1 MKISDFLVGWA
12 ASEVFSSWRNKRARS
27 REFESYGNQIRL
39 NQNSDFQAIA
49 KDPWGADWDPFVVD
63 KAYSSNLLL
72 DVYKEPDLGSL
83 LAGYVN
89 YYRECI
95 AKRIVKKVEITYEEV
110 MSDLTFNLYINT
122 IIYLSVCSMF
132 THMISSS
139 FDRMRIF
146 GRANNLIISKFVADG
161 LIDDGMACAKLME
174 KKQEGFCLIITDA
187 DMLNIYSE
195 DYDIINIHKEKL
207 IRYLNEF
214 YDPNFS
220 AVIVDNVIPESWVFK
235 EDLVKAVKSVF
246 QNAPVHE
253 NLKWTL

>member
-1 MKISDFLVGWA
+1 MKISDFLVGWV
-12 ASEVFSSWRNKRARS
+12 ASEVFNSWRNKRARS
-27 REFESYGNQIRL
+27 KEFENYGNQIRL
-39 NQNSDFQAIA
+39 NQNSNFQAVG
-49 KDPWGADWDPFVVD
+49 KDPWGPDWDPFVID

-95 AKRIVKKVEITYEEV
+95 AKRIAEKTEITYEES
-110 MSDLTFNLYINT
+110 MSDLTFTLYVTT

-132 THMISSS
+132 TYMISSS

-161 LIDDGMACAKLME
+161 LIDNGVECAKLME
-174 KKQEGFCLIITDA
+174 KKQEKFGLIVMDA
-187 DMLNIYSE
+187 DMINIYSE
-195 DYDIINIHKEKL
+195 DHDAINAHKEKL
-207 IRYLNEF
+207 VRYLGEF
-214 YDPNFS
+214 YDPKFS
-220 AVIVDNVIPESWVFK
+220 AFIVDNIIPESWGFK

-246 QNAPVHE
+246 PNAPVHE